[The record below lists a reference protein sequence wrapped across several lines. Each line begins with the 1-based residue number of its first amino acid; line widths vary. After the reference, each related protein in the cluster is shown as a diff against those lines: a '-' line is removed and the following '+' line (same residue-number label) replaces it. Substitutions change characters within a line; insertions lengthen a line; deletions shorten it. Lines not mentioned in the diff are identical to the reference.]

1 MRSISKW
8 LLVVGVA
15 ALIAS
20 PVMAQGGR
28 GQGRGGFGGGPAML
42 INMEPVQKE
51 LKLSEDQV
59 TKARETAQATREK
72 FQEELAKLQDLD
84 PQDRFPK
91 MAEINA
97 KISDEIYASLA
108 KDWKPEQVKRL
119 KQLGVQQMG
128 LQAFMNPA
136 VDKALKL
143 TDEQKEKVR
152 TFTTEQREEM
162 QNIFQGGGG
171 GDPAE
176 MQKKMATLRKE
187 FTSKAVAVLTDDQKK
202 EWKELTGEP
211 FEFPAMGFGGAGGKG
226 GKGGR
231 KKKDKDN

>member
-20 PVMAQGGR
+20 PVMAQGR
-28 GQGRGGFGGGPAML
+28 GGRGGFGGPGGV

-51 LKLSEDQV
+51 LKLSEEQV
-59 TKARETAQATREK
+59 TKAKETAQATREK

-97 KISDEIYASLA
+97 KISEETYAALA
-108 KDWKPEQVKRL
+108 KDWKPEQIKRL
-119 KQLGVQQMG
+119 KQLGVQQGG
-128 LQAFMNPA
+128 LQAFMSPA

-143 TDEQKEKVR
+143 TDEQKEKIR
-152 TFTTEQREEM
+152 AFQGEQMEEM
-162 QNIFQGGGG
+162 RGLFGGG
-171 GDPAE
+171 GDPQDA
-176 MQKKMATLRKE
+176 QKKMATLRKE
-187 FTSKAVAVLTDDQKK
+187 FTAKGVAVLTDDQKK

-211 FEFPAMGFGGAGGKG
+211 FEFPAVGFGPGGGKG
-226 GKGGR
+226 GKGRRG
-231 KKKDKDN
+231 KDKDK

>member
-20 PVMAQGGR
+20 PVMAQGRR
-28 GQGRGGFGGGPAML
+28 GGGGFGGPGAL

-51 LKLSEDQV
+51 LKLTEDQV
-59 TKARETAQATREK
+59 TKAKETVQATREK
-72 FQEELAKLQDLD
+72 FQDEFAKLQDLD
-84 PQDRFPK
+84 QSERFPK

-97 KISDEIYASLA
+97 KMTEETYTALA

-119 KQLGVQQMG
+119 KQLGVQQGG
-128 LQAFMNPA
+128 LQAFMSPA
-136 VDKALKL
+136 VEKALKL

-152 TFTTEQREEM
+152 GFQGEMGEEM
-162 QNIFQGGGG
+162 RGLFGGG
-171 GDPAE
+171 GDPQDAA
-176 MQKKMATLRKE
+176 KKMAALRKE
-187 FTSKAVAVLTDDQKK
+187 FTAKGVAILTDDQKK

-211 FEFPAMGFGGAGGKG
+211 FEFPAVPFGGGRGGKG
-226 GKGGR
+226 RKG
-231 KKKDKDN
+231 KDKDK